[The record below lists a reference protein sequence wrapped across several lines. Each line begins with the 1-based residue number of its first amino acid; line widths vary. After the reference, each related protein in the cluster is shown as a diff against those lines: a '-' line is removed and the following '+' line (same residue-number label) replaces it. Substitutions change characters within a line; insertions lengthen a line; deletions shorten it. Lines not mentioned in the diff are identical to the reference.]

1 MGTKELKLAAKIF
14 QKIKFTE
21 AASYFN
27 NVYYDQLLK
36 KLDGELSKAEKRT
49 LVNNKNKNCIIM

>member
-36 KLDGELSKAEKRT
+36 KLDG
-49 LVNNKNKNCIIM
+49 